1 MEKLGRGTVAVKNGN
16 SVFISWRIFGLE
28 FNAPVK
34 YNLYRD
40 GTKIASDLNVSN
52 YSDATATNGTYQ
64 VAAVVSG
71 VEQEKSPAVGI
82 TTTVVGGQPCIK
94 VPIHVTSGYSPKF
107 IFTGDLDGDGEF
119 DFVFDKQPSDA
130 TKTIL
135 LEAYKQDGTFLWQL
149 DCGPNS
155 VNKNNITPGSSALDC
170 GHGDNFTV
178 YDVNNDG
185 KAEVIVRTA
194 NGVKFADG
202 TTLSESDNNKQ
213 FISVLNGMTGKEIA
227 RAPVPTDYASI
238 GPMNGHMGIAYID
251 GVNPSII
258 WSAKIRSPDKSFNMM
273 VTAWTMSVTTL
284 AQNWKFLRPGSQ
296 EGSCPDGHQLRC
308 VDVDG
313 DGKDEVCPMGYVL
326 DHDGKLLYTGAANK
340 WCHGD
345 RFSIGDLDP
354 NRPGLEGYVIQQN
367 YGNFLKWAAYDAKTG
382 AIIAS
387 QYGTSISDQAR
398 GGAYDFDPRTI
409 GYELYTFTDGLYN
422 INGTR
427 VSTNLPDSY
436 PNLRIW
442 WDGDLLSENLDNFKM
457 TKWDYAAGSE
467 KRLFSFSGVSEVG
480 PKDPGC
486 YGDILGDWREEA
498 VYTTSDNSSLAIF
511 TTTIPTTNRLYTLL
525 HDPEYRNCLTN
536 RGYYQSA
543 YCDFY
548 LGEGMTTPPTPNIK
562 YVGGG
567 PSSVSALQMHQST
580 LKSSDKAMKV
590 IGDRSFLFP
599 GRFAGT
605 DKVITVFDVS
615 GRFVK
620 EAIVR
625 KEEINLQKEL
635 GLSNK
640 TYFVRVNASRTG
652 KI

>member
-1 MEKLGRGTVAVKNGN
+1 MENLGRGTVAVKSGN
-16 SVFISWRIFGLE
+16 SVFISWRILGLE
-28 FNAPVK
+28 FNAGVK
-34 YNLYRD
+34 YNLYR
-40 GTKIASDLNVSN
+40 GGEKIASDLNVSN
-52 YSDATATNGTYQ
+52 YTDATATSGAYQ
-64 VAAVVSG
+64 VAAVVG
-71 VEQEKSPAVGI
+71 GAEKAKSPAVGV
-82 TTTVVGGQPCIK
+82 TTTVVGNQPCIK
-94 VPIHVTSGYSPKF
+94 VPIRVTSGYSPKF

-119 DFVFDKQPSDA
+119 DFVFDKQPNNA
-130 TKTIL
+130 TSTIL
-135 LEAYKQDGTFLWQL
+135 VEAYKQDGTFLWQL

-155 VNKNNITPGSSALDC
+155 VNRNNISPGSSALDC

-185 KAEVIVRTA
+185 KSEVIIRTA
-194 NGVKFADG
+194 NGVKFGDG
-202 TTLSESDNNKQ
+202 TTLTDSDNSKQ
-213 FISVLNGMTGKEIA
+213 FISVLSGMTGKEIA
-227 RAPVPTDYASI
+227 RAPVPTDFLSG
-238 GPMNGHMGIAYID
+238 GPMNGHMGIAYLD

-258 WSAKIRSPDKSFNMM
+258 WSAKNRPNGFNMM
-273 VTAWTMSVTTL
+273 TAAWTLTGTTL
-284 AQNWKFLRPGSQ
+284 ALNWKVLRPASE
-296 EGSCPDGHQLRC
+296 EGKYPDGHQIRC
-308 VDVDG
+308 LDVDG
-313 DGKDEVCPMGYVL
+313 DGKDEVFNFGHVI
-326 DHDGKLLYTGAANK
+326 DHDGTYLYSLAATAGIV
-340 WCHGD
+340 HGD
-345 RFSIGDLDP
+345 RFSVGDLDP
-354 NRPGLEGYVIQQN
+354 NRPGLEGYAIQQN
-367 YGNFLKWAAYDAKTG
+367 NPSFLMWALYDAKTG
-382 AIIAS
+382 AIIHS
-387 QYGTSISDQAR
+387 QSGSSLKDQAR
-398 GGAYDFDPRTI
+398 GAAFDFDPRTI

-422 INGTR
+422 VNGTK
-427 VSTNLPDSY
+427 VSNNVPDSY

-467 KRLFSFSGVSEVG
+467 NRLFSFSGVSEVG

-511 TTTIPTTNRLYTLL
+511 TTTIPTDKRLYTLL

-548 LGEGMTTPPTPNIK
+548 LGEGMTAPPTPNIK

-567 PSSVSALQMHQST
+567 TGAGALPTNKST
-580 LKSSDKAMKV
+580 CQLSDKAMKV
-590 IGDRSFLFP
+590 LGDRLFALP
-599 GRFAGT
+599 GRFAGL

-615 GRFVK
+615 GRLVK

-625 KEEINLQKEL
+625 KDEIRLQKEF

-640 TYFVRVNASRTG
+640 TYFVLVNTTGPG